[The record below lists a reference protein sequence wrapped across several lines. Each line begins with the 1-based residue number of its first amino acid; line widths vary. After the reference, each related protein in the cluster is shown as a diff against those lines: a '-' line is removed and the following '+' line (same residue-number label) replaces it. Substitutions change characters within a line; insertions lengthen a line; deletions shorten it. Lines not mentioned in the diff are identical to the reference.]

1 MIDAAPAVHVFR
13 NGVTESLHYA
23 AVAVVQSDGTL
34 VYSLGDPDSVTFLR
48 SSAKPFQAL
57 PIIESGAFDHFGF
70 GPRELAVMCASH
82 SGQSYHV
89 ECVQGI
95 LDRIGKGIDDLRCGV
110 HAPIYGPAARALE
123 EAGQAP
129 TAIHNNCSGKHAGML
144 ALSVY
149 LGLDH
154 RDYLSPDHPVQQ
166 LNKRALADLAG
177 VDPDDIPIAVD
188 GCGVPTFA
196 LPLRLAA
203 VAFARLLDPFGF
215 EPGRV
220 RAIERIVDAMR
231 GYPEMVAGDER
242 LDTWLMQTAP
252 NLVTKGGAEGFQGIG
267 VLRDGQEVLGIAV
280 KISDGDVAGRA
291 KSPVVLETLAQT
303 ESVSP
308 DIVERGSQWHYGVV
322 YNRHHANVADV
333 RPVFTLQAASV

>member
-1 MIDAAPAVHVFR
+1 MIDAAPAVHVVR
-13 NGVTESLHYA
+13 NGVTESLHHA

-34 VYSLGDPDSVTFLR
+34 IYSLGDPDSVTYLR

-57 PIIESGAFDHFGF
+57 PILECGAFDHFGF

-95 LDRIGKGIDDLRCGV
+95 LDRIGKGVGDLRCGV
-110 HAPIYGPAARALE
+110 HAPTYEPAARALAE
-123 EAGQAP
+123 TGQAP

-149 LGLDH
+149 LGVAD
-154 RDYLSPDHPVQQ
+154 RDYLDPNHPVQQ
-166 LNKRALADLAG
+166 LNKAALADLAS

-196 LPLRLAA
+196 LPLRQAA
-203 VAFARLLDPFGF
+203 HAFARLLDPFDL
-215 EPGRV
+215 EPARV
-220 RAIERIVDAMR
+220 RAIERVVDAMR
-231 GYPEMVAGDER
+231 AYPEMVAGDQR

-280 KISDGDVAGRA
+280 KIADGDLAGRA
-291 KSPVVLETLAQT
+291 KAPVVMESLAQT
-303 ESVSP
+303 ESVSQ
-308 DIVERGSQWHYGVV
+308 DVIEQGRHWRYGVV
-322 YNRHHANVADV
+322 RNRHHAAVADV
-333 RPVFTLQAASV
+333 RPIFTLLPA

>member
-34 VYSLGDPDSVTFLR
+34 LCSLGDPDSVTFLR

-82 SGQSYHV
+82 SGQPYHV

-95 LDRIGKGIDDLRCGV
+95 LDRIGMSIDDLHCGV
-110 HAPIYGPAARALE
+110 HPPLYPASARALE
-123 EAGQAP
+123 ESGQSP

-149 LGLDH
+149 LGVAD
-154 RDYLSPDHPVQQ
+154 RDYLDPSHPVQQ
-166 LNKRALADLAG
+166 LDKAALADLAG
-177 VDPDDIPIAVD
+177 VDAEDIPVAVD

-196 LPLRLAA
+196 LPLRVAA
-203 VAFARLLDPFGF
+203 RAFARLLDPFDL
-215 EPGRV
+215 EPRRV
-220 RAIERIVDAMR
+220 RAIERVVDAMR
-231 GYPEMVAGDER
+231 QYPELVAGDDR
-242 LDTWLMQTAP
+242 LDTWLMQAAP
-252 NLVTKGGAEGFQGIG
+252 NVVTKGGAEGFQGIG
-267 VLRDGQEVLGIAV
+267 ILRDGQEVLGIAV
-280 KISDGDVAGRA
+280 KVSDGDAAGRA
-291 KSPVVLETLAQT
+291 KSPVVVETLAQL
-303 ESVSP
+303 EAVSREV
-308 DIVERGSQWHYGVV
+308 IEQGERWHYGVV
-322 YNRHHANVADV
+322 RNRHHAEVADV
-333 RPVFTLQAASV
+333 RPVFTLQPA

>member
-23 AVAVVQSDGTL
+23 AVAVVQSDGSL
-34 VYSLGDPDSVTFLR
+34 LYSLGDPDSVTFLR

-82 SGQSYHV
+82 NGQPYHV

-95 LDRIGKGIDDLRCGV
+95 LDRIGKSIDDLRCGV
-110 HAPIYGPAARALE
+110 HPPLYAPSAQALA

-129 TAIHNNCSGKHAGML
+129 SAIHNNCSGKHAGML

-149 LGLDH
+149 LGADD
-154 RDYLSPDHPVQQ
+154 RDYLDPAHPVQQ
-166 LNKRALADLAG
+166 LNKQSLADLAG
-177 VDPDDIPIAVD
+177 VDPEDIPIAVD

-203 VAFARLLDPFGF
+203 RAFARLMDPFDL
-215 EPGRV
+215 EPQRV
-220 RAIERIVDAMR
+220 RAIERVVDAMR
-231 GYPEMVAGDER
+231 EYPELVAGDDR
-242 LDTWLMQTAP
+242 LDTWLMQAAP
-252 NLVTKGGAEGFQGIG
+252 NLVTKGGAEAFQGIG
-267 VLRDGQEVLGIAV
+267 LLRDGQEVLGVAIKIA
-280 KISDGDVAGRA
+280 DGDAAGRA
-291 KSPVVLETLAQT
+291 KNPVVMETLAQL
-303 ESVSP
+303 EAVSP
-308 DIVERGSQWHYGVV
+308 QVIEQGGRWHYGVV
-322 YNRHHANVADV
+322 RNRHHAEVADV
-333 RPVFTLQAASV
+333 RPVFTLQVASA